1 MSKYL
6 TIFSTEAQWKTAQEQ
21 SSYHTSKNSKI
32 KQYQLNHASRL
43 VTEHCKKDV
52 EFIQKSPFG
61 SGHKRAGGRNRI
73 GRGIVRA
80 NLKRETQK
88 EINDSLYE

>member
-1 MSKYL
+1 M
-6 TIFSTEAQWKTAQEQ
+6 
-21 SSYHTSKNSKI
+21 
-32 KQYQLNHASRL
+32 KQYQVNHASRL

-73 GRGIVRA
+73 VRGIVRA
-80 NLKRETQK
+80 NLKREAQK
-88 EINDSLYE
+88 EINDSLI